1 MVGAFSFGEVV
12 GRARG
17 YLDLADQLKANAG
30 TICWVSCS
38 GAVGWVSRPEGGAT
52 GGRGQPMT
60 THPGPDETNEP
71 DDAAEVDE
79 VVPLAVWPCEQATA
93 QRQRAGVYL
102 PESRCV
108 EAS

>member
-1 MVGAFSFGEVV
+1 
-12 GRARG
+12 
-17 YLDLADQLKANAG
+17 
-30 TICWVSCS
+30 
-38 GAVGWVSRPEGGAT
+38 
-52 GGRGQPMT
+52 MT

-79 VVPLAVWPCEQATA
+79 VVPLAVWPCAQATA